1 MATRKRTS
9 INDFRFKKTGYGFYD
24 VTYTSPV
31 TDTIWVTTISDMSLI
46 DATLCTAKPR
56 QQDLDQLKKICKG
69 YGRKKSRTEY

>member
-1 MATRKRTS
+1 MATRKKTS

-31 TDTIWVTTISDMSLI
+31 TDTIWVTSISDMSLI

-56 QQDLDQLKKICKG
+56 QQDLDLLKKKCKG
-69 YGRKKSRTEY
+69 DGRNK

>member
-9 INDFRFKKTGYGFYD
+9 INDFRFMKRGYGFYD

-31 TDTIWVTTISDMSLI
+31 TDTRWITSISDMSLI

-56 QQDLDQLKKICKG
+56 QKDLDLLKKKCKG
-69 YGRKKSRTEY
+69 GWKKEIN